1 MKGKVVI
8 RNSQIMFLERR
19 IPGFIEDRAIVL
31 RVEGN
36 CVAATHTC

>member
-8 RNSQIMFLERR
+8 RNSQVMFLERR
-19 IPGFIEDRAIVL
+19 LAGFTEAMATVL

-36 CVAATHTC
+36 WVAATHTY